1 MRLIFGIT
9 STSILNGRFMNIAK
23 TQLFYLAALSMLGFV
38 ATDMYLPAFK
48 TLEAHFATGPESI
61 ALSLSI
67 FLAGMASGQLL
78 WGLASDKFG
87 HRNTLATGLVL
98 FSLASLGLGFSQEV
112 WQLLTLRFIQAI
124 GVCAPAVIWQAMVIK
139 RYSSSVSQQVFA
151 SIMPLVAL
159 SPAIAPQLGVF
170 LMSHFGWSSIFI
182 FLTVVGA
189 ALTWMTLAQPKDPAA
204 EPKQTSIKQ
213 DIKGL
218 FGSRV
223 YLGNVLMFAMASA
236 CFFAYLTGMPEIM
249 TSMGY
254 DAKDIGLSFVPQTI
268 AFMAG
273 GYFSK
278 RYVAKL
284 GDSKVLK
291 ALLALFTVSSIVMFI
306 ASQMNISTIWPVLIP
321 FCFIAVANG
330 ALYPIVVNRA
340 LSSCKN
346 SPATAAGLQNSLQIC
361 ISGLASAL
369 VAAFASQALPTTGFV
384 AVLCT
389 LGLLAGYLFSVS
401 KVEVNAELAEEV

>member
-1 MRLIFGIT
+1 
-9 STSILNGRFMNIAK
+9 MNIAK

-48 TLEAHFATGPESI
+48 TLEDHFSTGPESI

-87 HRNTLATGLVL
+87 HRNTLAVGLIV
-98 FSLASLGLGFSQEV
+98 FSLASLGLSFSQEV
-112 WQLLTLRFIQAI
+112 WQLLTLRFVQAI

-139 RYSSSVSQQVFA
+139 RYSQTVSQQVFA

-170 LMSHFGWSSIFI
+170 LMAHFGWASIFV
-182 FLTVVGA
+182 FLTIVGA
-189 ALTWMTLAQPKDPAA
+189 ALTWMTLTQPKDLAA

-213 DIKGL
+213 DIKAL
-218 FGSRV
+218 LSSRI

-236 CFFAYLTGMPEIM
+236 IFFAYLTGMPEIM

-254 DAKDIGLSFVPQTI
+254 DAKDIGLSFIPQTI
-268 AFMAG
+268 AFMTG
-273 GYFSK
+273 GYLGK
-278 RYVAKL
+278 RFVAKL
-284 GDSKVLK
+284 GDGKVLK
-291 ALLALFTVSSIVMFI
+291 LLVGLSTVSSIVMFI
-306 ASQMNISTIWPVLIP
+306 ASQMAITNIWPVLIP
-321 FCFIAVANG
+321 FCFIAISNG

-369 VAAFASQALPTTGFV
+369 VAAFASQALTVTGI
-384 AVLCT
+384 AAILCT
-389 LGLLAGYLFSVS
+389 LGLLGGYFFSNS
-401 KVEVNAELAEEV
+401 KAKNIELETAELAEEM